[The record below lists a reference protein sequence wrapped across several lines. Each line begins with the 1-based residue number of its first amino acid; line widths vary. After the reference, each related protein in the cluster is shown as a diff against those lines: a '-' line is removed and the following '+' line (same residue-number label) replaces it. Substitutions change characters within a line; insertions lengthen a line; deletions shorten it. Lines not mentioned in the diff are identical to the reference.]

1 MRGNSY
7 KGEYQM
13 PILLGISIAV
23 ILFLT
28 VKLILMKRS
37 LRAMAKDFRE
47 ITKTDTNA
55 VLSVSSRDKDVR
67 LLAKDLNDTIKDV
80 RKAYLRY
87 NEGDMEMK
95 MSITNISHDLRTPL
109 TAILG
114 RIELLRDAD
123 KSDEVREALDIIEN
137 RARYMKDLT
146 EELFEYSVILSS
158 DEEPIKEE
166 ILINQLLED
175 SLLNHYAALTRA
187 GLDVEVDI
195 TEEKIVRKVNKKQI
209 DRIFSN
215 LMSNAIKYSDGDLK
229 ITLTDDAKV
238 TFSNKAHNLS
248 KLEVEKLFNR
258 FYTVES
264 ARNSTGLG
272 LAIAR
277 KFMVENGGNVEAK
290 YEDGRLSLILSF

>member
-1 MRGNSY
+1 
-7 KGEYQM
+7 
-13 PILLGISIAV
+13 
-23 ILFLT
+23 
-28 VKLILMKRS
+28 
-37 LRAMAKDFRE
+37 MAKDFRE

-67 LLAKDLNDTIKDV
+67 LLAKELNDTIKDV

-195 TEEKIVRKVNKKQI
+195 TEEKIVRQVNKKQI

>member
-1 MRGNSY
+1 
-7 KGEYQM
+7 M

-37 LRAMAKDFRE
+37 LRDMAKDFKE

-55 VLSVSSRDKDVR
+55 VLSVASRDKDVR
-67 LLAKDLNDTIKDV
+67 LLAKELNDTIKDV
-80 RKAYLRY
+80 RKAYLKY

-158 DEEPIKEE
+158 DEEPVKEE

-195 TEEKIVRKVNKKQI
+195 TEEKIIRKVNKKQI

-229 ITLTDDAKV
+229 ITLTKDAKV

>member
-1 MRGNSY
+1 
-7 KGEYQM
+7 M

-23 ILFLT
+23 ILILT

-67 LLAKDLNDTIKDV
+67 LLAKELNDTIKDV

-290 YEDGRLSLILSF
+290 YEDGRLSLILLF

>member
-1 MRGNSY
+1 
-7 KGEYQM
+7 M

-55 VLSVSSRDKDVR
+55 VLSVASRDKDVR
-67 LLAKDLNDTIKDV
+67 LLAKELNDTIKDV

-158 DEEPIKEE
+158 DEEPVKEE

-187 GLDVEVDI
+187 GLDVKVDI
-195 TEEKIVRKVNKKQI
+195 TEEKIIRKVNKKQI

>member
-1 MRGNSY
+1 
-7 KGEYQM
+7 M

-37 LRAMAKDFRE
+37 LRAMAKEFRE

-67 LLAKDLNDTIKDV
+67 LLAKELNDTIKDV

>member
-1 MRGNSY
+1 
-7 KGEYQM
+7 M

-55 VLSVSSRDKDVR
+55 VLSVASRDKDVR
-67 LLAKDLNDTIKDV
+67 LIAKELNDTIKDV

-158 DEEPIKEE
+158 DEEPVKEE

-195 TEEKIVRKVNKKQI
+195 TEEKIIRKVNKKQI

>member
-1 MRGNSY
+1 
-7 KGEYQM
+7 M
-13 PILLGISIAV
+13 PIILGICIAV

-37 LRAMAKDFRE
+37 LRDMAKDFRE

-67 LLAKDLNDTIKDV
+67 LLAKELNDTIKDV

-158 DEEPIKEE
+158 DEEPVKEE

>member
-1 MRGNSY
+1 
-7 KGEYQM
+7 M

>member
-1 MRGNSY
+1 
-7 KGEYQM
+7 M

-28 VKLILMKRS
+28 VKLVLMKRS
-37 LRAMAKDFRE
+37 LRAMAKDFKE

-55 VLSVSSRDKDVR
+55 VLSVASRDKNVR

-80 RKAYLRY
+80 RKAYLKY

>member
-1 MRGNSY
+1 
-7 KGEYQM
+7 M

-55 VLSVSSRDKDVR
+55 VLSVASRDKDVR
-67 LLAKDLNDTIKDV
+67 LLAKELNDTIKDV

-158 DEEPIKEE
+158 DEEPVKEE

-195 TEEKIVRKVNKKQI
+195 TEEKIIRKVNKKQI

>member
-1 MRGNSY
+1 
-7 KGEYQM
+7 M
-13 PILLGISIAV
+13 PIILGICIAV

-55 VLSVSSRDKDVR
+55 VLSLASRDKDVR
-67 LLAKDLNDTIKDV
+67 LLAKELNDTIKDV
-80 RKAYLRY
+80 RKAYLKY

-158 DEEPIKEE
+158 DEEPVKEE

-195 TEEKIVRKVNKKQI
+195 TEEKIIRKVNKKQI

-229 ITLTDDAKV
+229 ITLTKDAKV